1 MSRQDVQRM
10 MMQNVGLAGHIV
22 AFGAIW
28 RAIADHGGY
37 ANVSYDT
44 LSVNFAPDCSLL
56 RLTSINHRSATK
68 DFGNQ

>member
-44 LSVNFAPDCSLL
+44 LSVGF
-56 RLTSINHRSATK
+56 RSGSCYTEAYRGK
-68 DFGNQ
+68 S